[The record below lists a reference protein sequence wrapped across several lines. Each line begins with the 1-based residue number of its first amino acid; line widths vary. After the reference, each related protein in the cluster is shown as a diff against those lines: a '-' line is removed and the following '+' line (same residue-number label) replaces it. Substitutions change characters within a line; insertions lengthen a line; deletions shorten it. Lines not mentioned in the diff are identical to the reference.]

1 MQPGRLPRRAA
12 TLVATLVATLL
23 AMLMLAG
30 AGCQSYQDG
39 QSRTYGEHLDD
50 VAIRSAIK
58 TRFIGAEQ
66 IRSLTIDT
74 EVYKSVV
81 TLTGTVPS
89 EEARHQALAIARNVK
104 GVVRV
109 VDRLEVVTE

>member
-1 MQPGRLPRRAA
+1 MESCCMRRRSAH
-12 TLVATLVATLL
+12 LLL
-23 AMLMLAG
+23 ALALAV
-30 AGCQSYQDG
+30 AGCQSYREG
-39 QSRTYGEHLDD
+39 EGRTYGEHWDD
-50 VAIRSAIK
+50 VSIRSAIK
-58 TRFIGAEQ
+58 TRFIAAKE

-89 EEARHQALAIARNVK
+89 DEARQLALTIAREVK
-104 GVVRV
+104 GVQRV